1 MTITSVTP
9 EGIQMNG
16 DDTYV
21 VMVSVP
27 STESVPTLASQIQAV
42 FDDSSR
48 APDGM
53 FHLESAAG
61 EVNIVF
67 TRSFSADL
75 EVIQTVMTPGRVAYQ
90 LARELSV
97 QSDDAPII
105 QAIFDVLIAK
115 DQAGGG
121 LTKEQAEQQL
131 DALEMSLN
139 GDETDDETRGDTL
152 ESIRE
157 LEARI
162 KLLSKVTGAPP
173 KPASV

>member
-16 DDTYV
+16 TDTYI
-21 VMVSVP
+21 VMVTVP

-53 FHLESAAG
+53 FHLEPSAG
-61 EVNIVF
+61 QVGVVF
-67 TRSFSADL
+67 TRSFSADF
-75 EVIQTVMTPGRVAYQ
+75 EVIQAAMTPARVAYQ

-97 QSDDAPII
+97 QPDDAPII
-105 QAIFDVLIAK
+105 QAIFDALIAQ

-121 LTKEQAEQQL
+121 FTKEQAEQQL

-139 GDETDDETRGDTL
+139 GDDTDDETRGETL

-162 KLLSKVTGAPP
+162 ALLSKVTGAQPDN
-173 KPASV
+173 AV

>member
-53 FHLESAAG
+53 FHLESGAG
-61 EVNIVF
+61 QVNVVF

-75 EVIQTVMTPGRVAYQ
+75 EVIQAAMTPGRVAYQ

-97 QSDDAPII
+97 QPDDAPII
-105 QAIFDVLIAK
+105 QAIFDALIAQ
-115 DQAGGG
+115 DQVGGG
-121 LTKEQAEQQL
+121 LTKEQAEQQIGV
-131 DALEMSLN
+131 LEMSLN
-139 GDETDDETRGDTL
+139 GDDTDDETRGDTL

-162 KLLSKVTGAPP
+162 ELLSKVTGALP
-173 KPASV
+173 KPVFV